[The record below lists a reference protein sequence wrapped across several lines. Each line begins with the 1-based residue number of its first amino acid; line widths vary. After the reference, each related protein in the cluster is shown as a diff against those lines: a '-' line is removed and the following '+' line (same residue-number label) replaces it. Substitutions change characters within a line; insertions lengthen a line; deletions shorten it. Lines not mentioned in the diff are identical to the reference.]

1 MICVLSWDYRTISVF
16 FEYTSSFLLSF
27 MTWCFLSSKTIRLVI
42 GTLPAFSA
50 SHFRGI
56 KRTNVREPAG
66 TKSISRQIESHRS
79 NECFD
84 KNIRLQ
90 GEEKPKRKYIKES
103 LATPLGDSSPTDFRW
118 LGALPGKD
126 KKKRLPALRICKAGG
141 LWFLII
147 PTPLL
152 PFGPFSGSKRR
163 RMFLGTHHSDFL
175 RAIL

>member
-103 LATPLGDSSPTDFRW
+103 LATPLDDSSPTDFRW
-118 LGALPGKD
+118 LGLSLGRI
-126 KKKRLPALRICKAGG
+126 KKRDCQPCVSAKQAVFG
-141 LWFLII
+141 FLSS
-147 PTPLL
+147 PPPP
-152 PFGPFSGSKRR
+152 PFRTFFRE
-163 RMFLGTHHSDFL
+163 
-175 RAIL
+175 